1 MATVTSWVE
10 TLNAGETVI
19 YPFVGTE
26 WLWLI
31 IAIAFWIV
39 WHVKMSAAETEEND
53 ELTSKGKG
61 SVSYT
66 HLTLPPILLV

>member
-39 WHVKMSAAETEEND
+39 WHVKMSAAE
-53 ELTSKGKG
+53 LRRMMS
-61 SVSYT
+61 
-66 HLTLPPILLV
+66 

>member
-1 MATVTSWVE
+1 MATVKSWVE

-39 WHVKMSAAETEEND
+39 WHVRYSASETEEND
-53 ELTSKGKG
+53 ELASKGKG
-61 SVSYT
+61 SDDYKNN
-66 HLTLPPILLV
+66 IANW

>member
-26 WLWLI
+26 WLWLL
-31 IAIAFWIV
+31 IAVVFWITC
-39 WHVKMSAAETEEND
+39 HVKSSASETEEND
-53 ELTSKGKG
+53 ELASKGKG
-61 SVSYT
+61 PDDYKSN
-66 HLTLPPILLV
+66 IANW

>member
-19 YPFVGTE
+19 YPFAGTE

-39 WHVKMSAAETEEND
+39 WHIRQSASETEEND
-53 ELTSKGKG
+53 ELASKGKD
-61 SVSYT
+61 SDDYKSN
-66 HLTLPPILLV
+66 IANW

>member
-31 IAIAFWIV
+31 IAIVFWIV
-39 WHVKMSAAETEEND
+39 WHVRSSASETEEND
-53 ELTSKGKG
+53 ELASKGK
-61 SVSYT
+61 SSDDYKSN
-66 HLTLPPILLV
+66 IANW

>member
-10 TLNAGETVI
+10 TLNADETVI

-31 IAIAFWIV
+31 IAIAFWII
-39 WHVKMSAAETEEND
+39 WHVRQSASETEEND
-53 ELTSKGKG
+53 ELASKGKG
-61 SVSYT
+61 SDDYKNN
-66 HLTLPPILLV
+66 IANW

>member
-31 IAIAFWIV
+31 IAIAFWII
-39 WHVKMSAAETEEND
+39 WHVRMSAAETEEND
-53 ELTSKGKG
+53 ELTSKSKG
-61 SVSYT
+61 SDDYKSNIT
-66 HLTLPPILLV
+66 NW

>member
-39 WHVKMSAAETEEND
+39 WHVRSSASETEEND
-53 ELTSKGKG
+53 ELASKGKN
-61 SVSYT
+61 SDDYKSNIT
-66 HLTLPPILLV
+66 NW

>member
-10 TLNAGETVI
+10 TLNAGETII

-26 WLWLI
+26 WLWLV

-39 WHVKMSAAETEEND
+39 WHVRMSAAETEEND

-61 SVSYT
+61 SEDYKSN
-66 HLTLPPILLV
+66 IANW

>member
-26 WLWLI
+26 WLWLL

-39 WHVKMSAAETEEND
+39 WHVRMSAAETEEND
-53 ELTSKGKG
+53 ELASKGKG
-61 SVSYT
+61 SDDYESNIT
-66 HLTLPPILLV
+66 NW

>member
-10 TLNAGETVI
+10 TLNAGETII

-26 WLWLI
+26 WLWLV

-39 WHVKMSAAETEEND
+39 WHVRMSAAETEEND

-61 SVSYT
+61 SDDYKSN
-66 HLTLPPILLV
+66 IANW

>member
-1 MATVTSWVE
+1 MATVTSWFE

-31 IAIAFWIV
+31 IAIAVWIV
-39 WHVKMSAAETEEND
+39 WHVRSSASETEEND
-53 ELTSKGKG
+53 ELASKGKN
-61 SVSYT
+61 SDDYKSNIT
-66 HLTLPPILLV
+66 NW

>member
-39 WHVKMSAAETEEND
+39 WHVRSSASETEEND
-53 ELTSKGKG
+53 ELASKGKG
-61 SVSYT
+61 SDDYKNN
-66 HLTLPPILLV
+66 IANW

>member
-10 TLNAGETVI
+10 TLNAGETII

-26 WLWLI
+26 WLWLL
-31 IAIAFWIV
+31 IAVAFWIV
-39 WHVKMSAAETEEND
+39 WHVRMSAAETDENN

-61 SVSYT
+61 SDDYKSN
-66 HLTLPPILLV
+66 IANW